1 MWNLGEHYKLMLK
14 GKRNNNAV
22 SCLPIDWEVSRDQLA
37 LSLNIGIFRTGHVII
52 VLATLRF
59 QNIGHAMSFFVVPAH
74 SC

>member
-1 MWNLGEHYKLMLK
+1 MWNLGEYCKPMLK

-22 SCLPIDWEVSRDQLA
+22 SCLLIGSEVSRDWLA

-59 QNIGHAMSFFVVPAH
+59 QKYWSRDVIFCCSRP
-74 SC
+74 